1 MQEIKKSGSAA
12 TWAVATVLAL
22 AFGAWEAYGCYK
34 SDAGMATHRAW
45 IAQVVL
51 GFVLV
56 IGTLILSVPAFF
68 FVRDRKKVVGIMLCF
83 IGIGLTPI
91 LVRLLWGPLCQ
102 LILHRVY

>member
-56 IGTLILSVPAFF
+56 IGTLILSVRHFS
-68 FVRDRKKVVGIMLCF
+68 LCE
-83 IGIGLTPI
+83 TER
-91 LVRLLWGPLCQ
+91 RLSA
-102 LILHRVY
+102 